1 MKIQH
6 ILVAMMLACSS
17 QALAQ
22 ERAMEMRADRTLIY
36 PQRLELKG
44 DETLGDILAIYPDLM
59 QNGFDDMLSG
69 YNVRIDNVAINGDM
83 RIVCRQ
89 LKARQISKIQI
100 CDNTAVAKGTV
111 GLGRVIDI
119 TLAKD
124 KKGLDGLAG
133 VEAGTDHLAD
143 AHAVV
148 RDNAAKTDVI
158 AITSYS
164 YQDFD
169 DAITQ
174 KQHLFAHMTNYFSP
188 KDRLLTYVSQQYQN
202 TRSYDASGKEKV
214 QNEKLMARALYFHTF
229 NDQGTEL
236 LLVANYQYGNTPYTT
251 YINGDEPLTQ
261 TRSDATI
268 FIVELNT
275 PLTKRLDM
283 MAGWEGDFSYN
294 HFKRNIGQGNTSDY
308 LRTRYTSSNNDL
320 YLQFNYVV
328 GSWRFTVGDRVV
340 FYHYSTPGAKSTDR
354 TSTDEKW
361 VRNDTRNNIEVSA
374 ISTLGKH
381 SQAQTAYHRKFINP
395 SFAIDQ
401 DLSYEDW
408 LDIKQGLVA
417 RYIDETKLGYN
428 YSLRNLNFSLAA
440 YYQMIENE
448 QNRCRLNAAMFYRTG
463 ILALSAGANLYLCEG
478 DGNDFATFHLNPRLT
493 LPWQMKLN
501 VQSIFATGRA
511 KLSRGEDVY
520 LSGQLTKQWGAHWNV
535 ALEWHDICSSH
546 YSAGMATVQY
556 LF

>member
-119 TLAKD
+119 TLVKD
-124 KKGLDGLAG
+124 KKGLDGQAG

-188 KDRLLTYVSQQYQN
+188 KDRLQTYVSQQYQN

-251 YINGDEPLTQ
+251 Y
-261 TRSDATI
+261 
-268 FIVELNT
+268 
-275 PLTKRLDM
+275 M
-283 MAGWEGDFSYN
+283 
-294 HFKRNIGQGNTSDY
+294 
-308 LRTRYTSSNNDL
+308 
-320 YLQFNYVV
+320 
-328 GSWRFTVGDRVV
+328 
-340 FYHYSTPGAKSTDR
+340 
-354 TSTDEKW
+354 
-361 VRNDTRNNIEVSA
+361 
-374 ISTLGKH
+374 
-381 SQAQTAYHRKFINP
+381 
-395 SFAIDQ
+395 
-401 DLSYEDW
+401 LS
-408 LDIKQGLVA
+408 LIH
-417 RYIDETKLGYN
+417 I
-428 YSLRNLNFSLAA
+428 
-440 YYQMIENE
+440 
-448 QNRCRLNAAMFYRTG
+448 
-463 ILALSAGANLYLCEG
+463 
-478 DGNDFATFHLNPRLT
+478 
-493 LPWQMKLN
+493 
-501 VQSIFATGRA
+501 
-511 KLSRGEDVY
+511 
-520 LSGQLTKQWGAHWNV
+520 
-535 ALEWHDICSSH
+535 
-546 YSAGMATVQY
+546 
-556 LF
+556 